1 MRFMKLTF
9 TDHVPPYDCGDYS
22 RASYAGGLDTLQ
34 DCFTDTIY
42 GGKKMDGVLR
52 EMKREDGVLVPKAVI
67 GTNAWGDA
75 LYGKMVR
82 GSYVTEDVMLEA
94 VKTAVRV
101 GIPFFDTAR
110 DYGLGKG
117 QAIVGR
123 LCGDDTV
130 ISAKYTP
137 MGKYK
142 QGQVRTSFEKD
153 LLDFQRSCVDIYWL
167 HLPNAIEE
175 NLSEMI
181 DLYREG
187 RIRNIGVSNFNLKEC
202 RQAKAILDKAEV
214 PLYGVQNHYSLL
226 DRKWEKDGL
235 TSWCKENNISFWA
248 WAVLEEGMLVP
259 PKKDEKKSIMKLM
272 FARKRR
278 KLYPL
283 YKTMQEIG
291 RKHCLKIPQVAMCY
305 VSSKGFVP
313 ICGCRNY
320 KIYGFRDK
328 TNIRLSDFV
337 ININKI
343 QTDFVKDNCSS
354 GKNLVQ

>member
-153 LLDFQRSCVDIYWL
+153 LLDFQRSCVDVYWL

-175 NLSEMI
+175 NL
-181 DLYREG
+181 
-187 RIRNIGVSNFNLKEC
+187 
-202 RQAKAILDKAEV
+202 RQAKVILDKAGV

-259 PKKDEKKSIMKLM
+259 PKKDEKTSIMKLM

-337 ININKI
+337 IYINKI

>member
-1 MRFMKLTF
+1 
-9 TDHVPPYDCGDYS
+9 
-22 RASYAGGLDTLQ
+22 
-34 DCFTDTIY
+34 
-42 GGKKMDGVLR
+42 MDGVLR

-167 HLPNAIEE
+167 HLPNAI
-175 NLSEMI
+175 
-181 DLYREG
+181 
-187 RIRNIGVSNFNLKEC
+187 
-202 RQAKAILDKAEV
+202 
-214 PLYGVQNHYSLL
+214 
-226 DRKWEKDGL
+226 
-235 TSWCKENNISFWA
+235 
-248 WAVLEEGMLVP
+248 
-259 PKKDEKKSIMKLM
+259 
-272 FARKRR
+272 
-278 KLYPL
+278 
-283 YKTMQEIG
+283 
-291 RKHCLKIPQVAMCY
+291 
-305 VSSKGFVP
+305 
-313 ICGCRNY
+313 
-320 KIYGFRDK
+320 
-328 TNIRLSDFV
+328 
-337 ININKI
+337 
-343 QTDFVKDNCSS
+343 
-354 GKNLVQ
+354 

>member
-1 MRFMKLTF
+1 MNESNYIAMDILNPLNGTLKAMKN
-9 TDHVPPYDCGDYS
+9 
-22 RASYAGGLDTLQ
+22 
-34 DCFTDTIY
+34 
-42 GGKKMDGVLR
+42 
-52 EMKREDGVLVPKAVI
+52 EDGALLPKAVI

-82 GSYVTEDVMLEA
+82 GSYVTEGVMHEA

-117 QAIVGR
+117 QPIVGR
-123 LCGDDTV
+123 LCGEDTV

-142 QGQVRTSFEKD
+142 QGQVRASFEKD
-153 LLDFQRSCVDIYWL
+153 LLDFGRSYIDIYWL
-167 HLPNAIEE
+167 HLPNATKE
-175 NLSEMI
+175 NLTEMT

-187 RIRNIGVSNFNLKEC
+187 KIKNIGISNFNLKEC
-202 RQAKAILDKAEV
+202 KQAKAILDQEGI

-235 TSWCKENNISFWA
+235 TAWCKENGISFWA
-248 WAVLEEGMLVP
+248 WVVLEEGILVP
-259 PKKDEKKSIMKLM
+259 PKKNEKKSIMKLM

-291 RKHCLKIPQVAMCY
+291 RKHQLKIPQVAMCY

-313 ICGCRNY
+313 ICGCRKPYQVEELAAAVNESLS
-320 KIYGFRDK
+320 DEE
-328 TNIRLSDFV
+328 IRLLEDAADATGV
-337 ININKI
+337 KI
-343 QTDFVKDNCSS
+343 LGADMFRFAVK
-354 GKNLVQ
+354 KKF